1 MNKNILKR
9 LHPRHILRLYRMNRL
24 WGDNMLEA
32 LYWALRGKAF
42 LASFE
47 GRFIEHQL
55 TQSDVE
61 DAWWQ
66 AIK

>member
-1 MNKNILKR
+1 
-9 LHPRHILRLYRMNRL
+9 MNRL
-24 WGDNMLEA
+24 WGDNTLEA

-47 GRFIEHQL
+47 GRLIEHQL

-61 DAWWQ
+61 DAWRQ